1 MLAAKVVLTVTVI
14 NLSFL
19 TFELSFNVLKALFG

>member
-1 MLAAKVVLTVTVI
+1 MLAAKVVMAVTI
-14 NLSFL
+14 LNLSFL

>member
-1 MLAAKVVLTVTVI
+1 MLAAKVVMAVTVL
-14 NLSFL
+14 NLAFL